1 MSEGGCV
8 PVIKVLLVEAS
19 EVDARQVRNML
30 AEAGEGDIQVTHV
43 DKLSAALRVLN
54 RESFDVILLYGDLIN
69 THGLN
74 VLDLL
79 QAALARMPIVML
91 TDQNDARK
99 ERQAIQRGIQD
110 VIIKQQWTAEQ
121 LVRSVRHAVDR
132 KQAEQHLSYLAQ
144 YDPLTALA
152 NRALFRDRLIHALA
166 VAKRKKQEVGL
177 VLLGLDQ
184 FKTLTETLGSDGC
197 DVVLKETAE
206 RLKKCMREV
215 DTVARLEGDEFTC
228 LLEGINCRA
237 DMDVVSKRVLD
248 FMAKPFV
255 VKDERIMVTASIGVA
270 VYPLDGMQADQL
282 LQRAQGA
289 LSTVQEAGGANYQF
303 PVSK

>member
-1 MSEGGCV
+1 VDC
-8 PVIKVLLVEAS
+8 VIKVLLVEAS
-19 EVDARQVRNML
+19 EIDARQARDML
-30 AEAGEGDIQVTHV
+30 AEAGEGDIRVTHV
-43 DKLSAALRVLN
+43 GNLSAALRLLT
-54 RESFDVILLYGDLIN
+54 RESFDVILLYGDLIE

-91 TDQNDARK
+91 TDHKDSKK
-99 ERQAIQRGIQD
+99 ERQAMQRGIQD
-110 VIIKQQWTAEQ
+110 VIVKQHWTAEQ
-121 LVRSVRHAVDR
+121 LVRAVRHSVVR

-144 YDPLTALA
+144 NDPLTALA

-166 VAKRKKQEVGL
+166 LAKRKKQEVGL

-184 FKTLTETLGSDGC
+184 FISLAETLGADGC
-197 DVVLKETAE
+197 DVVIKETAE

-237 DMDVVSKRVLD
+237 DMEIVAKRVLD
-248 FMAKPFV
+248 SMAKPFV
-255 VKDERIMVTASIGVA
+255 VSGEQVMVTASIGVA
-270 VYPLDGMQADQL
+270 VYPVDGRDADEL
-282 LQRAQGA
+282 LQGVQGA
-289 LSTVQEAGGANYQF
+289 LNAVQEAGGANYQF
-303 PVSK
+303 PASRPDKT

>member
-1 MSEGGCV
+1 
-8 PVIKVLLVEAS
+8 VIKVLLVEAS
-19 EVDARQVRNML
+19 EIDARRARDML
-30 AEAGEGDIQVTHV
+30 AEAGEGDIQVVHV
-43 DKLSAALRVLN
+43 GNLSAALRLLS
-54 RESFDVILLYGDLIN
+54 RESFDVILLYGELID

-91 TDQNDARK
+91 TDHKDARK

-110 VIIKQQWTAEQ
+110 VIVKQQWTPEQ
-121 LVRSVRHAVDR
+121 LVRAVRHSVDR

-166 VAKRKKQEVGL
+166 LAKRKKQEVGL
-177 VLLGLDQ
+177 VLLALDQ
-184 FKTLTETLGSDGC
+184 FPSLVETLGPDGSDIL
-197 DVVLKETAE
+197 LKEAAE

-228 LLEGINCRA
+228 LLEGINCRS
-237 DMDVVSKRVLD
+237 DMDIVAKRVLD
-248 FMAKPFV
+248 SMAQPFN
-255 VKDERIMVTASIGVA
+255 VKEERLMVTASIGVA
-270 VYPLDGMQADQL
+270 VYPLDGRQADEL
-282 LQRAQGA
+282 MQRTQSA
-289 LSTVQEAGGANYQF
+289 LNAVQEAGGANYQF
-303 PVSK
+303 PASGKDDA

>member
-1 MSEGGCV
+1 
-8 PVIKVLLVEAS
+8 
-19 EVDARQVRNML
+19 
-30 AEAGEGDIQVTHV
+30 
-43 DKLSAALRVLN
+43 
-54 RESFDVILLYGDLIN
+54 
-69 THGLN
+69 
-74 VLDLL
+74 
-79 QAALARMPIVML
+79 ML
-91 TDQNDARK
+91 TDQKDVKK

-110 VIIKQQWTAEQ
+110 VIIKRQWTADQ

-152 NRALFRDRLIHALA
+152 NRALFRDRLVHALA

-177 VLLGLDQ
+177 VLLGIDQ
-184 FKTLTETLGSDGC
+184 FATLAVTIGSDGC

-237 DMDVVSKRVLD
+237 DMDIVAKRLQD
-248 FMAKPFV
+248 SMARPF
-255 VKDERIMVTASIGVA
+255 
-270 VYPLDGMQADQL
+270 
-282 LQRAQGA
+282 A
-289 LSTVQEAGGANYQF
+289 LRDRGFSRGCPETF
-303 PVSK
+303 

>member
-1 MSEGGCV
+1 
-8 PVIKVLLVEAS
+8 
-19 EVDARQVRNML
+19 ML
-30 AEAGEGDIQVTHV
+30 AEEDIQVVHV
-43 DKLSAALRVLN
+43 ERLSSALRRLN
-54 RESFDVILLYGDLIN
+54 RESFDVILLYGDLID

-91 TDQNDARK
+91 TDQKDVKK

-110 VIIKQQWTAEQ
+110 VIIKRQWTADQ

-152 NRALFRDRLIHALA
+152 NRALFRDRLVHALA
-166 VAKRKKQEVGL
+166 IAKRKKQEVGL

-184 FKTLTETLGSDGC
+184 FASLAVTIGSGGC
-197 DVVLKETAE
+197 DAVLKETAE

-237 DMDVVSKRVLD
+237 DMDIVAKRLLD
-248 FMAKPFV
+248 SMARPFTV
-255 VKDERIMVTASIGVA
+255 QDNEVTVTASMGLA
-270 VYPLDGMQADQL
+270 VYPLDAQQADEL
-282 LQRAQGA
+282 LQQAQAA
-289 LSTVQEAGGANYQF
+289 LQAVQEAGGANYQF
-303 PVSK
+303 PAALET

>member
-1 MSEGGCV
+1 
-8 PVIKVLLVEAS
+8 VIKVLLVEAS
-19 EVDARQVRNML
+19 DIDARRARDML
-30 AEAGEGDIQVTHV
+30 AEAGEGDIQVAHV
-43 DKLSAALRVLN
+43 GNLSAALRLLS
-54 RESFDVILLYGDLIN
+54 RESFDVILLYGELLD

-91 TDQNDARK
+91 TDHKDARK

-110 VIIKQQWTAEQ
+110 VIVKQQWTPEQ
-121 LVRSVRHAVDR
+121 LVRAVRHSVDR

-166 VAKRKKQEVGL
+166 LAKRKKQEVGL
-177 VLLGLDQ
+177 VLLALDQ
-184 FKTLTETLGSDGC
+184 FPSLAEALGPDGC
-197 DVVLKETAE
+197 DILLKEAAE

-228 LLEGINCRA
+228 LLEGINCRS
-237 DMDVVSKRVLD
+237 DMDIVAKRVLD
-248 FMAKPFV
+248 SMAEPF
-255 VKDERIMVTASIGVA
+255 KANGERVMVTASIGVA
-270 VYPLDGMQADQL
+270 VYPLDGRQADELMRRTQS
-282 LQRAQGA
+282 A
-289 LSTVQEAGGANYQF
+289 LNAVQEAGGANYRF
-303 PVSK
+303 PVSGQDSA

>member
-1 MSEGGCV
+1 M
-8 PVIKVLLVEAS
+8 IKVLLVEAS
-19 EVDARQVRNML
+19 EIDARRARDML
-30 AEAGEGDIQVTHV
+30 AEAGEGDITVAHV
-43 DKLSAALRVLN
+43 GNLSAALRLLS
-54 RESFDVILLYGDLIN
+54 RESFDVILLYGELID

-91 TDQNDARK
+91 TDHKDARK

-110 VIIKQQWTAEQ
+110 VIVKQQWTAEQ
-121 LVRSVRHAVDR
+121 LVRAVRHSVDR

-166 VAKRKKQEVGL
+166 IAKRKKQQVGL
-177 VLLGLDQ
+177 VLLALDQ
-184 FKTLTETLGSDGC
+184 FSSLAETLGPDGC
-197 DVVLKETAE
+197 DLLLQEAAE

-228 LLEGINCRA
+228 LLEGINCRS
-237 DMDVVSKRVLD
+237 DMDIVAKRVLD
-248 FMAKPFV
+248 SMAQPFK
-255 VKDERIMVTASIGVA
+255 VKEERVMVTASIGVA
-270 VYPLDGMQADQL
+270 VYPIDGRQADEL
-282 LQRAQGA
+282 MQRTQGA
-289 LSTVQEAGGANYQF
+289 LNAVQEAGGANYQF
-303 PVSK
+303 PASG

>member
-1 MSEGGCV
+1 
-8 PVIKVLLVEAS
+8 VIKVLLVEAS
-19 EVDARQVRNML
+19 EVDARQARDML
-30 AEAGEGDIQVTHV
+30 TMAGEGDIHVTHV
-43 DKLSAALRVLN
+43 GNLSAALRLLS
-54 RESFDVILLYGDLIN
+54 RESFDVILLYGGLVD
-69 THGLN
+69 THSLS

-91 TDQNDARK
+91 TDNKDSKK

-110 VIIKQQWTAEQ
+110 VIVKQHWTAEQ
-121 LVRSVRHAVDR
+121 LVRAVRHSVDR

-166 VAKRKKQEVGL
+166 LAKRKKQEVGL
-177 VLLGLDQ
+177 VLLGIDQ
-184 FKTLTETLGSDGC
+184 FTYLAETLGTDGC

-206 RLKKCMREV
+206 RLKKCMRDV

-237 DMDVVSKRVLD
+237 DMEIVAKRILD
-248 FMAKPFV
+248 SMAKPFKV
-255 VKDERIMVTASIGVA
+255 HGEQIQATASIGVA
-270 VYPLDGMQADQL
+270 VYPVDGRQADEL
-282 LQRAQGA
+282 LQRVQGA
-289 LSTVQEAGGANYQF
+289 LNTVQEAGGATYQF
-303 PVSK
+303 PASGDKA

>member
-1 MSEGGCV
+1 
-8 PVIKVLLVEAS
+8 VIKVLLVEAS
-19 EVDARQVRNML
+19 EIDARRARDML

-43 DKLSAALRVLN
+43 GNLSAALRLLS
-54 RESFDVILLYGDLIN
+54 RESFDVILLYGELID

-91 TDQNDARK
+91 TDHKDARK

-110 VIIKQQWTAEQ
+110 VIVKQQWTSEQ
-121 LVRSVRHAVDR
+121 LVRAVRHSVDR

-166 VAKRKKQEVGL
+166 MAKRKKQEVGL
-177 VLLGLDQ
+177 VLLALDQ
-184 FKTLTETLGSDGC
+184 FPSLAETLGSDGC
-197 DVVLKETAE
+197 DILLKEAAE

-228 LLEGINCRA
+228 LLEGINCRS
-237 DMDVVSKRVLD
+237 DMDIVAKRVLD
-248 FMAKPFV
+248 SMAEPF
-255 VKDERIMVTASIGVA
+255 KANGERVMITASIGVA
-270 VYPLDGMQADQL
+270 VYPLDGRQADEL
-282 LQRAQGA
+282 MQRTQSA
-289 LSTVQEAGGANYQF
+289 LNAVQEAGGANYQF
-303 PVSK
+303 PASGQDSA

>member
-1 MSEGGCV
+1 M
-8 PVIKVLLVEAS
+8 KVLLVEAN
-19 EVDARQVRNML
+19 EADARQACAML
-30 AEAGEGDIQVTHV
+30 AEDGDIQVTHV
-43 DKLSAALRVLN
+43 ERLSSALRRLN
-54 RESFDVILLYGDLIN
+54 RESFDVIMLYGDLID

-91 TDQNDARK
+91 TDQKDVKK

-110 VIIKQQWTAEQ
+110 VIIKRQWTADQ

-152 NRALFRDRLIHALA
+152 NRALFRDRLSHALA

-184 FKTLTETLGSDGC
+184 FASLTVTIGSDGC
-197 DVVLKETAE
+197 DAVLKETAD
-206 RLKKCMREV
+206 RLRKAMREV

-237 DMDVVSKRVLD
+237 DMEIVAKRLLD
-248 FMAKPFV
+248 SMGQPFV
-255 VKDERIMVTASIGVA
+255 VKGETHAVTASIGLA
-270 VYPLDGMQADQL
+270 VYPLDGQQPDELIQK
-282 LQRAQGA
+282 AQGA
-289 LSTVQEAGGANYQF
+289 LQAVQEAGGANYQF
-303 PVSK
+303 PAAA

>member
-1 MSEGGCV
+1 
-8 PVIKVLLVEAS
+8 
-19 EVDARQVRNML
+19 ML
-30 AEAGEGDIQVTHV
+30 AEEGDIQVAHV
-43 DKLSAALRVLN
+43 ERLSSALHRLN
-54 RESFDVILLYGDLIN
+54 RESFDVIMLYGDLID

-91 TDQNDARK
+91 TDQKDVKK

-110 VIIKQQWTAEQ
+110 VIIKRQWTADQ

-152 NRALFRDRLIHALA
+152 NRALFRDRLVHALA
-166 VAKRKKQEVGL
+166 IAKRKKQEVGL
-177 VLLGLDQ
+177 VLMGLDQ
-184 FKTLTETLGSDGC
+184 FPALAETLGSDGC

-206 RLKKCMREV
+206 RLTKCMREV

-237 DMDVVSKRVLD
+237 DMDIVAKRLLD
-248 FMAKPFV
+248 SMARPFV
-255 VKDERIMVTASIGVA
+255 VQDKNITVTASIGLA
-270 VYPLDGMQADQL
+270 VYPLDGQEVDALIQKAQA
-282 LQRAQGA
+282 A
-289 LSTVQEAGGANYQF
+289 LNVVQEAGGANYRF
-303 PVSK
+303 PAAPEK

>member
-1 MSEGGCV
+1 M
-8 PVIKVLLVEAS
+8 IKVLLVEAS
-19 EVDARQVRNML
+19 ESDARQARNML
-30 AEAGEGDIQVTHV
+30 AEAGEGDIEVTHV
-43 DKLSAALRVLN
+43 EKLSAALRRLS
-54 RESFDVILLYGDLIN
+54 RESFDVILLYGDLIDS
-69 THGLN
+69 HGLN
-74 VLDLL
+74 ILDLL

-91 TDQNDARK
+91 TDLKDVTK

-110 VIIKQQWTAEQ
+110 VIVKQQWTADQ
-121 LVRSVRHAVDR
+121 LVRAVRHAVDR

-184 FKTLTETLGSDGC
+184 FTSLADTLGSDGC

-228 LLEGINCRA
+228 LLEGINSRS
-237 DMDVVSKRVLD
+237 DMEIVAKRVLD
-248 FMAKPFV
+248 YMAKPFAVNKEKV
-255 VKDERIMVTASIGVA
+255 VVTASIGVA
-270 VYPLDGMQADQL
+270 VYPLDGREADEL
-282 LQRAQGA
+282 LRQAQGA
-289 LSTVQEAGGANYQF
+289 LTAVQEAGGANYQF
-303 PVSK
+303 PAAPQT

>member
-1 MSEGGCV
+1 
-8 PVIKVLLVEAS
+8 
-19 EVDARQVRNML
+19 ML
-30 AEAGEGDIQVTHV
+30 AEEDIQVVHV
-43 DKLSAALRVLN
+43 ERLSSALRRLN
-54 RESFDVILLYGDLIN
+54 RESFDVILLYGDLID

-91 TDQNDARK
+91 TDQKDVKK

-110 VIIKQQWTAEQ
+110 VIIKRQWTADQ

-152 NRALFRDRLIHALA
+152 NRALFRDRLVHALA
-166 VAKRKKQEVGL
+166 IAKRKKQEVGL

-184 FKTLTETLGSDGC
+184 FASLAVTIGSGGC
-197 DVVLKETAE
+197 DAVLKETAE

-237 DMDVVSKRVLD
+237 DMDIVAKRLLD
-248 FMAKPFV
+248 SMARPFTV
-255 VKDERIMVTASIGVA
+255 QDNEVTVTASMGLA
-270 VYPLDGMQADQL
+270 VYPLDAQQADEL
-282 LQRAQGA
+282 LQQAQAA
-289 LSTVQEAGGANYQF
+289 LNAVQEAGGANYQF
-303 PVSK
+303 PVAPEK

>member
-1 MSEGGCV
+1 M
-8 PVIKVLLVEAS
+8 IKVLLVEAN
-19 EVDARQVRNML
+19 EVDAREASSML
-30 AEAGEGDIQVTHV
+30 AEEDIQVVHV
-43 DKLSAALRVLN
+43 ERLSSALRRLN
-54 RESFDVILLYGDLIN
+54 RESFDVILLYGDLID

-91 TDQNDARK
+91 TDQKDVKK

-110 VIIKQQWTAEQ
+110 VIIKRQWTADQ

-152 NRALFRDRLIHALA
+152 NRALFRDRLVHALA
-166 VAKRKKQEVGL
+166 IAKRKKQEVGL

-184 FKTLTETLGSDGC
+184 FASLAVTIGSGGC
-197 DVVLKETAE
+197 DAVLKETAE

-237 DMDVVSKRVLD
+237 DMDIVAKRLLD
-248 FMAKPFV
+248 SMARPFTV
-255 VKDERIMVTASIGVA
+255 QDNDVTVTASMGLA
-270 VYPLDGMQADQL
+270 VYPLDAQQADEL
-282 LQRAQGA
+282 LQQAQAA
-289 LSTVQEAGGANYQF
+289 LQAVQEAGGANYQF
-303 PVSK
+303 PVTR

>member
-1 MSEGGCV
+1 
-8 PVIKVLLVEAS
+8 
-19 EVDARQVRNML
+19 ML
-30 AEAGEGDIQVTHV
+30 AEEGDIQVTHV
-43 DKLSAALRVLN
+43 ERLSSALRRLN
-54 RESFDVILLYGDLIN
+54 REAFDVIMLYGDLID

-91 TDQNDARK
+91 ADQKDVKK

-110 VIIKQQWTAEQ
+110 VVIKRQWTADQ

-152 NRALFRDRLIHALA
+152 NRALFRDRLAHALA

-184 FKTLTETLGSDGC
+184 FASLTVTIGSEGC

-237 DMDVVSKRVLD
+237 DMDIVAKRLLD
-248 FMAKPFV
+248 SMARPFTV
-255 VKDERIMVTASIGVA
+255 EDKEVAVTASVGLA
-270 VYPLDGMQADQL
+270 VYPLDGQQSDEL
-282 LQRAQGA
+282 LQQAQSA
-289 LSTVQEAGGANYQF
+289 LQAVQESGGANYQF
-303 PVSK
+303 PVAR

>member
-1 MSEGGCV
+1 M
-8 PVIKVLLVEAS
+8 IKVLLVEAS
-19 EVDARQVRNML
+19 EIDAREARNML

-43 DKLSAALRVLN
+43 EKLSAALRRLS
-54 RESFDVILLYGDLIN
+54 RESFDVILLYGDLIDS
-69 THGLN
+69 HGLN
-74 VLDLL
+74 ILDLL

-91 TDQNDARK
+91 TDLKDVTK

-110 VIIKQQWTAEQ
+110 VIVKQQWTAEQ
-121 LVRSVRHAVDR
+121 LVRAVRHAVDR

-184 FKTLTETLGSDGC
+184 FTSLADTLGSDGC

-228 LLEGINCRA
+228 LLEGINSRS
-237 DMDVVSKRVLD
+237 DMEIVAKRVLD
-248 FMAKPFV
+248 YMAKPFV
-255 VKDERIMVTASIGVA
+255 VNGEQVAVTASIGVA
-270 VYPLDGMQADQL
+270 VYPLDAREADEL
-282 LQRAQGA
+282 LRRAQDA
-289 LSTVQEAGGANYQF
+289 LTAVQEAGGANYQF
-303 PVSK
+303 PAAPQT

>member
-1 MSEGGCV
+1 M
-8 PVIKVLLVEAS
+8 KVLLVEAN
-19 EVDARQVRNML
+19 EADARQACAML
-30 AEAGEGDIQVTHV
+30 AEDGVIQVTHV
-43 DKLSAALRVLN
+43 ERLSSALRRLN
-54 RESFDVILLYGDLIN
+54 RESFDVIMLYGDLID

-91 TDQNDARK
+91 TDQKDVKK

-110 VIIKQQWTAEQ
+110 VIIKRQWTADQ

-152 NRALFRDRLIHALA
+152 NRALFRDRLSHALA

-184 FKTLTETLGSDGC
+184 FASLTVTIGSDGC
-197 DVVLKETAE
+197 DAVLKETAD
-206 RLKKCMREV
+206 RLRKAMREV

-237 DMDVVSKRVLD
+237 DMEIVAKRLLD
-248 FMAKPFV
+248 SMGQPFV
-255 VKDERIMVTASIGVA
+255 VKGETHAVTASIGLA
-270 VYPLDGMQADQL
+270 VYPLDGQQPDELIQK
-282 LQRAQGA
+282 AQGA
-289 LSTVQEAGGANYQF
+289 LQAVQEAGGANYQF
-303 PVSK
+303 PAAA

>member
-1 MSEGGCV
+1 
-8 PVIKVLLVEAS
+8 
-19 EVDARQVRNML
+19 ML
-30 AEAGEGDIQVTHV
+30 AEEDIQVVHV
-43 DKLSAALRVLN
+43 ERLSSALRRLN
-54 RESFDVILLYGDLIN
+54 RESFDVILLYGDLID

-91 TDQNDARK
+91 TDQKDVKK

-110 VIIKQQWTAEQ
+110 VIIKRQWTADQ

-152 NRALFRDRLIHALA
+152 NRALFRDRLVHALA
-166 VAKRKKQEVGL
+166 IAKRKKQEVGL

-184 FKTLTETLGSDGC
+184 FASLAVTIGSGGC
-197 DVVLKETAE
+197 DAVLKETAE

-237 DMDVVSKRVLD
+237 DMDIVAKRLLD
-248 FMAKPFV
+248 SMARPFTV
-255 VKDERIMVTASIGVA
+255 QDNEVTVTASMGLA
-270 VYPLDGMQADQL
+270 VYPLDAQQADEL
-282 LQRAQGA
+282 LQQAQAA
-289 LSTVQEAGGANYQF
+289 LQAVQESGGANYQF
-303 PVSK
+303 PTAR